1 MRYAADHKERTHARI
16 VEEASRL
23 FKQGG
28 FTGVGVDSV
37 MKAAGLTP
45 GGFYAHFHSKEVLLA
60 ETLPLAL
67 RRMRQWL
74 LRGLEGERELA
85 WLREVVRRYL
95 SRTHRD
101 AVAEGC
107 PMPALTPDVGRA
119 GALAQETFETH
130 LRDLVAEF
138 AARMPSAFGPPRERA
153 LATIAL
159 FVGGVMLARAVRDRK
174 LSGQILRA
182 CRLLAIPEEA
192 PNAPSR

>member
-1 MRYAADHKERTHARI
+1 MRYPADHKERTHARI
-16 VEEASRL
+16 VETASRL

-28 FTGVGVDSV
+28 YGGVGVDSV

-45 GGFYAHFHSKEVLLA
+45 GGFYAHFPSKEVLLA

-67 RRMRQWL
+67 GRMRHWL
-74 LRGLEGERELA
+74 LRGLEGERGLS
-85 WLREVVRRYL
+85 WLRQVVRRYL

-107 PMPALTPDVGRA
+107 PMPALTPEVARA
-119 GALAQETFETH
+119 SALARETFEAQ

-138 AARMPSAFGPPRERA
+138 EARMPRTLGAPRDRA

-159 FVGGVMLARAVRDRK
+159 FVGGVTLARAVEDRK
-174 LSGQILRA
+174 LSSRILRA

-192 PNAPSR
+192 PHAPPS

>member
-1 MRYAADHKERTHARI
+1 MRYAADHKKRTHAKI
-16 VEEASRL
+16 VEAASRL
-23 FKQGG
+23 FKAGG
-28 FTGVGVDSV
+28 FVGVGVDSV

-45 GGFYAHFHSKEVLLA
+45 GGFYAHFDSKEVLLA

-67 RRMRQWL
+67 RRMQEWL
-74 LRGLEGERELA
+74 LAGLEEERGLA
-85 WLREVVRRYL
+85 WLRAVVRRYL

-107 PMPALTPDVGRA
+107 PMPALTPDIGRVGT
-119 GALAQETFETH
+119 LAQETFETH
-130 LRDLVAEF
+130 LRDLVTEF
-138 AARMPSAFGPPRERA
+138 TARMPSTLGPPHDRA

-159 FVGGVMLARAVRDRK
+159 FVGGVMLARAVKDRR

-192 PNAPSR
+192 QNAPSA

>member
-1 MRYAADHKERTHARI
+1 MRYAANHKERTHARI
-16 VEEASRL
+16 VEAASRL

-28 FTGVGVDSV
+28 YGGVGVDSV

-45 GGFYAHFHSKEVLLA
+45 GGFYAHFRSKDVLLA

-67 RRMRQWL
+67 RRMRNWL
-74 LRGLEGERELA
+74 FRGLEGERGLS
-85 WLREVVRRYL
+85 WLRVVVRRYL

-107 PMPALTPDVGRA
+107 PMPALTPEVARA
-119 GALAQETFETH
+119 GALARETFEAH

-138 AARMPSAFGPPRERA
+138 EARMPRTLGPPRDRS

-159 FVGGVMLARAVRDRK
+159 FVGGVMLARAVKDRK
-174 LSGQILRA
+174 LSGRILRA

-192 PNAPSR
+192 PHAPPS

>member
-1 MRYAADHKERTHARI
+1 MRYRPDHKERTHGRI
-16 VEEASRL
+16 VEAASRL

-28 FTGVGVDSV
+28 FVGVGVDSV

-45 GGFYAHFHSKEVLLA
+45 GGFYAHFHSKEVLLV

-67 RRMRQWL
+67 RRMREWL
-74 LRGLEGERELA
+74 LRGLEGERGLT
-85 WLREVVRRYL
+85 WLRQVVRRYL

-107 PMPALTPDVGRA
+107 PMPALTPDVARA
-119 GALAQETFETH
+119 GAVAQETFETH
-130 LRDLVAEF
+130 LRDIVEEF
-138 AARMPSAFGPPRERA
+138 AARMPSTFGSPRDRA

-159 FVGGVMLARAVRDRK
+159 LVGGVMLARAVKDRK

-182 CRLLAIPEEA
+182 CRVLAIPEEA
-192 PNAPSR
+192 QNAPSE

>member
-1 MRYAADHKERTHARI
+1 MRYPADHKERTHARI
-16 VEEASRL
+16 VETASRL

-28 FTGVGVDSV
+28 YGGVGVDSV

-45 GGFYAHFHSKEVLLA
+45 GGFYAHFPSKEVLLA

-67 RRMRQWL
+67 GRMRHWL
-74 LRGLEGERELA
+74 LRGLEGERGLS
-85 WLREVVRRYL
+85 WLRQVVRRYL

-107 PMPALTPDVGRA
+107 PMPALTPDVARA
-119 GALAQETFETH
+119 GAVAQETFETH
-130 LRDLVAEF
+130 LRDIVEEF
-138 AARMPSAFGPPRERA
+138 AARMPSTFGSPRDRA

-159 FVGGVMLARAVRDRK
+159 LVGGVMLARAVKDRK

-182 CRLLAIPEEA
+182 CRVLAIPEEA
-192 PNAPSR
+192 QDAPSE